1 MWAVPWPINTG
12 FDEGSRYN
20 TLLQI
25 SVGQEE
31 IDEARCCVPASS
43 CAPGEVKCSHVVCP

>member
-31 IDEARCCVPASS
+31 IDEVWCSLSASH
-43 CAPGEVKCSHVVCP
+43 CGVGDLKLAYEAVR